1 MRLPCRSSCEG
12 KPTAREV
19 QADARGA
26 PLPATA
32 AVIPEMDYQ
41 NNAATIYAY
50 TSLQAL
56 FDGEAAAGAKAALPG
71 AAGKP
76 VTERPAS
83 G

>member
-1 MRLPCRSSCEG
+1 
-12 KPTAREV
+12 
-19 QADARGA
+19 
-26 PLPATA
+26 
-32 AVIPEMDYQ
+32 MDYQ